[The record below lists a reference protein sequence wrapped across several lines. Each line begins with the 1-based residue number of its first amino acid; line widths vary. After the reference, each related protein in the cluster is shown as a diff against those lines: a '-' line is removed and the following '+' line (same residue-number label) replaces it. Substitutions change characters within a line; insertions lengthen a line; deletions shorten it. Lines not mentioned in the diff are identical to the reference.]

1 MHKIIGY
8 RELHTEN
15 GEPVE
20 ITMYLP
26 FFSDEYKA
34 YICQYKISKYDYVDE
49 GRAIGEDMLQA
60 IYLAMIKLGAIL
72 SYSDFWKNK
81 IYLGTGIKIL
91 DFLCLIIPIN
101 ISRKLDSQ
109 IRNTPKAA

>member
-26 FFSDEYKA
+26 FFSDDYTA
-34 YICQYKISKYDYVDE
+34 YICQYKISKYDYLDE

-72 SYSDFWKNK
+72 SYSDFWKKENLSWYGDK
-81 IYLGTGIKIL
+81 NLGFPLL
-91 DFLCLIIPIN
+91 DNSNQQQP
-101 ISRKLDSQ
+101 
-109 IRNTPKAA
+109 

>member
-1 MHKIIGY
+1 MDKFMHKIIGH

-20 ITMYLP
+20 ITMYFP

-34 YICQYKISKYDYVDE
+34 YICQYKISKYDYCDE

-60 IYLAMIKLGAIL
+60 IYLAMVKLGAIL
-72 SYSDFWKNK
+72 SHTDFWKKENLSWNGDK
-81 IYLGTGIKIL
+81 NLGFPSL
-91 DFLCLIIPIN
+91 DNSNQHQP
-101 ISRKLDSQ
+101 
-109 IRNTPKAA
+109 